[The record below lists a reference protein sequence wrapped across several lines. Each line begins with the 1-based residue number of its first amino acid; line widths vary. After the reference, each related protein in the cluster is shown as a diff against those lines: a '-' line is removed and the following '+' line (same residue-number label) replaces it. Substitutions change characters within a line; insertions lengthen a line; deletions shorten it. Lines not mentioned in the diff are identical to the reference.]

1 MSLATLRNEP
11 DDWPRRPPSRSGRV
25 SLEIPLDLQAGAAT
39 TAAVTQNI
47 SPTGAFLAT
56 PRLLPVGV
64 RVTLRLAVPSY
75 AARFVV
81 DAEVRWLRS
90 EVWRDDALRP
100 AGMGVRFIDPPIVV
114 SICLD
119 EVLRAASGR
128 LP

>member
-1 MSLATLRNEP
+1 LRT
-11 DDWPRRPPSRSGRV
+11 GRV
-25 SLEIPLDLQAGAAT
+25 NLEIPLDVQAGDAT
-39 TAAVTQNI
+39 TAAVTHNI
-47 SPTGAFLAT
+47 SPSGAFLTT

-64 RVTLRLAVPSY
+64 RVTLRLAVPNF
-75 AARFVV
+75 AVRFVL

-90 EVWRDDALRP
+90 EVWGDDAAEP

>member
-1 MSLATLRNEP
+1 M
-11 DDWPRRPPSRSGRV
+11 
-25 SLEIPLDLQAGAAT
+25 T

-47 SPTGAFLAT
+47 SQTGAFLAT

-64 RVTLRLAVPSY
+64 RVTLRLAIPSF

-90 EVWRDDALRP
+90 EVWCDDALRP
-100 AGMGVRFIDPPIVV
+100 AGMGVRFIAPPIVV

-119 EVLRAASGR
+119 EVLRAADALR
-128 LP
+128 